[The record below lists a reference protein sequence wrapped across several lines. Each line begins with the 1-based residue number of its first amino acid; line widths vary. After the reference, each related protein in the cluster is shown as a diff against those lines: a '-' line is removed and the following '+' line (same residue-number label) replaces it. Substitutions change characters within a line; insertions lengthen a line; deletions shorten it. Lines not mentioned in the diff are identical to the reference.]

1 VRPLTRRLIFLLPL
15 LAASA
20 GRGQAAEPALKG
32 YDPVAYF
39 TGTGPAR
46 GDSAITLQFGGQTFQ
61 FQTAR
66 HREMFRETPE
76 RYAPQYGGHCAYAMS
91 QRARMP
97 ADPSAFAVIEGKLY
111 LFSKSSLVSRFQSEW
126 QKLAADAD
134 RYWQSKGKP

>member
-1 VRPLTRRLIFLLPL
+1 MFLLLPL
-15 LAASA
+15 LAAGAARS
-20 GRGQAAEPALKG
+20 QAAEPALKG

-39 TGTGPAR
+39 TGSKPAR

-76 RYAPQYGGHCAYAMS
+76 RYAPQYGGHCAYGMS
-91 QRARMP
+91 QQARVP

-111 LFSKSSLVSRFQSEW
+111 VFSKSSLVGRFQKQW

-134 RYWQSKGKP
+134 RYWQSKGSL